1 MKENKKKRVDEE
13 VIEIREILERKSF
26 KTIDKNRKQIEIKNW
41 NLVVNVSNNLSVIY
55 FELFLFFF
63 EFSSNVVCV

>member
-55 FELFLFFF
+55 FELFFF
-63 EFSSNVVCV
+63 